1 MRNLFTS
8 KKTLRKSG
16 LIVAFVLVLLF
27 FLLPYLIHQEFKL
40 VPLIIA
46 SLITLFSLI
55 SPYSL
60 RIPYAIWIEIG
71 ILLGKINSFIIL
83 FVFFYLIITPISILR
98 TIFNIK
104 VSKHRLKSNYEKL
117 LRDKDFSNF
126 TDLY

>member
-1 MRNLFTS
+1 M
-8 KKTLRKSG
+8 G
-16 LIVAFVLVLLF
+16 HV
-27 FLLPYLIHQEFKL
+27 HQEFKL

-46 SLITLFSLI
+46 SVITLFSLI

-98 TIFNIK
+98 TIFNAK
-104 VSKHRLKSNYEKL
+104 VSKHRLKSNYDKL
-117 LRDKDFSNF
+117 IKDRDFSNF